1 MPKFPSKALTKT
13 ESKAATEFLTACD
26 KLKDFAPANLFKL
39 NRQVAKKFRIPCL
52 SQSSILRVYQAL
64 IRQGKM
70 KSKPELLNAL
80 RKNKIRTLS
89 GVAPIAVLTKPA
101 PCPGKCVYCPS
112 ESRVPK
118 SYNSNE
124 PAVMRAI
131 RNKFDAEK
139 QVVARLK
146 ALEATGHDTSKCEI
160 IVMGGTFSSLP
171 RSYQIRFV
179 EGVFRGLASRVN
191 PAIREFP
198 AALAALQHTNESS
211 QHRMVGLTL
220 ETRPDEIDLAE
231 IKNMRS
237 LGATR
242 VEIGV
247 QSVFDDVLEKVQRG
261 HLSRETIQATYLLK
275 EAGFKV
281 CYHLMPNLPGSNLK
295 KDLEMF
301 QELFGNPDFQPDQI
315 KIYPCL
321 VTKDAK
327 LKEWYEQGK
336 FKPYTDTELVQLL
349 AKIKQ
354 LIPPYVRIIRLG
366 RDIPVPNIVAGIKF
380 SNLRQLAQA
389 ELKKQGK
396 KCRCIRCREVRDQ
409 QVPGSQLKFVK
420 QTYVASGGVEHFLSF
435 EDPRT
440 DQLYAHLRLRIPAS
454 FLKGEKAILPVLQ
467 DAALVRELHT
477 YGEALPLAA
486 RKKEASQHHGLGKKL
501 MQAAEKFAKQAGLK
515 KIAVISGV
523 GVRPYYRKLGY
534 KLKDGYML
542 KKISKSH

>member
-1 MPKFPSKALTKT
+1 MPKFPSKALTKI
-13 ESKAATEFLTACD
+13 ESKAATEFLTTCA
-26 KLKDFAPANLFKL
+26 KFKDFAPKQLFKL
-39 NRQVAKKFRIPCL
+39 NRQVAKQFRIPCL

-64 IRQGKM
+64 IQQGKM
-70 KSKPELLNAL
+70 KAKPELLNAL

-112 ESRVPK
+112 ESKVPK

-131 RNKFDAEK
+131 RNKFDAYK
-139 QVVARLK
+139 QVTARIK

-171 RSYQIRFV
+171 REYQTTFMK
-179 EGVFRGLASRVN
+179 GVFRGLAGKVPGRVN
-191 PAIREFP
+191 H
-198 AALAALQHTNESS
+198 AALATLQHSNESS
-211 QHRMVGLTL
+211 PHRCVGLTL
-220 ETRPDEIDLAE
+220 ETRPDEIDLVE
-231 IKNMRS
+231 IKNMRR

-247 QSVFDDVLEKVQRG
+247 QSVFDDVLKKVKRG

-281 CYHLMPNLPGSNLK
+281 CYHLMPNLPGSSLE

-327 LKEWYEQGK
+327 LRKWYEQGK

-354 LIPPYVRIIRLG
+354 IIPPYVRIIRLG
-366 RDIPVPNIVAGIKF
+366 RDIPVPNIIAGIKF

-409 QVPGSQLKFVK
+409 QVLGSKLKFVK

-467 DAALVRELHT
+467 DAAIIRELHT
-477 YGEALPLAA
+477 YGEALPIAA
-486 RKKEASQHHGLGKKL
+486 RKPDASQHHGLGKKL
-501 MQAAEKFAKQAGLK
+501 MQEAEKIVRQAGLK

-534 KLKDGYML
+534 KLKEGYML
-542 KKISKSH
+542 KKT